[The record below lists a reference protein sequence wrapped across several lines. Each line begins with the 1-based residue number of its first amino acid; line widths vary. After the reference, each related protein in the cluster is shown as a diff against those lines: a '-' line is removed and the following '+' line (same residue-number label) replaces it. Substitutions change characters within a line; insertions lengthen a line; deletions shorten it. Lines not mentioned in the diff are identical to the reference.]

1 MGLRAGKPETH
12 VNAGLAGQR
21 IINRIGAMA
30 AEMRG
35 IASRVYSCIAHF
47 IMPQTANM
55 ATPTGGVIEPGVAA
69 VIMNR
74 PK

>member
-1 MGLRAGKPETH
+1 
-12 VNAGLAGQR
+12 
-21 IINRIGAMA
+21 MA
-30 AEMRG
+30 AEMKG

-55 ATPTGGVIEPGVAA
+55 ATPTGVAVKPGVVA